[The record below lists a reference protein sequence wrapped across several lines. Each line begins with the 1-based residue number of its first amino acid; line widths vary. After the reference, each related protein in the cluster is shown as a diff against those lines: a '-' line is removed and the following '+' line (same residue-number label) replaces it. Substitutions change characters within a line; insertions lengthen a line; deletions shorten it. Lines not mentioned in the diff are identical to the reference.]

1 MAHKQILFHS
11 AAREK
16 VLRGA
21 TLLADAIRVTLGP
34 KSKSVLIQK
43 NWGAPIVCNDGVTI
57 AKEFDLKDPEENLGA
72 RVLRQAAEKTGDVVG
87 DGTSTST
94 ILAHAIL
101 ADGVRNVVAGASA
114 IDLKRGLDRGARVAI
129 EALHAMSRPVKTK
142 AEKAQVAALSAHND
156 AAIGALVADAIE
168 KVGDEGVI
176 SVEESKTTET
186 TLDVVEGMKFDRG
199 FISPYF
205 VTDAERMEAVLEDP
219 LVLLCEQKIGVLN
232 DLIPVLEQVA
242 KSGRPLL
249 VIAEDIEGEAL
260 ATLVVNRLRGVL
272 KVCAVKAPGF
282 GDRRKAMLEDIAIL
296 TGGQVVS
303 AEVGLKLEN
312 VALQQLG
319 RAARVIA
326 DKENTTLIGSGGD
339 RSRIDARLQQIRRE
353 IEKTTSDYDREK
365 LEERLAKLSGGVAVI
380 RVGAPAEAEMKAKKE
395 ALDDAISS
403 TKAAVAEGIVPGGG
417 LSTVGRTKRRFVEG
431 NLERALSEEPRPGAE
446 RKLTGKEEALLVA
459 TACARPPAGR
469 KRWTLTLLADAMV
482 KLTNHDS
489 LSGETVRRRLI
500 DNDLKPWRRDMWC
513 IPSVDGEYVARM
525 EDVLDLYAEA
535 PDPER
540 PLVCFDETPVQLIG
554 EVRQPISAQP
564 GQRERYDYEY
574 RRNGTVNLFVT
585 FDLMACGGGNDG
597 CEGDFGKEVCCAA

>member
-21 TLLADAIRVTLGP
+21 TLLADAVRVTLGP

-43 NWGAPIVCNDGVTI
+43 SWGPPIVCNDGVTI
-57 AKEFDLKDPEENLGA
+57 AKEIDLKDPEENLGA
-72 RVLRQAAEKTGDVVG
+72 QVLRQAAERTGDVVG

-101 ADGVRNVVAGASA
+101 ADGVRNVTAGASA
-114 IDLKRGLDRGARVAI
+114 IDLKRGLDRAARVAI

-142 AEKAQVAALSAHND
+142 AEKAQVATLSAHND
-156 AAIGALVADAIE
+156 PSIGGLVADAIE
-168 KVGDEGVI
+168 KVGGDGVI

-205 VTDAERMEAVLEDP
+205 VTDAERMEAVLDDP
-219 LVLLCEQKIGVLN
+219 FVLLCDHKIGALR

-249 VIAEDIEGEAL
+249 IVAEDIEGEAL
-260 ATLVVNRLRGVL
+260 ATLIVNRLRGVL
-272 KVCAVKAPGF
+272 KGCAVKAPGF

-296 TGGQVVS
+296 TGAQVIS
-303 AEVGLKLEN
+303 EEIGLKLEN
-312 VALQQLG
+312 VTLQQLG
-319 RAARVIA
+319 RAARVVA

-339 RSRIDARLQQIRRE
+339 RARIDGRIAQIRRE

-365 LEERLAKLSGGVAVI
+365 LEERLAKLAGGVAVI
-380 RVGAPAEAEMKAKKE
+380 RVGAPTEAEMKAKKE

-417 LSTVGRTKRRFVEG
+417 L
-431 NLERALSEEPRPGAE
+431 
-446 RKLTGKEEALLVA
+446 ALLKCIEA
-459 TACARPPAGR
+459 IAREETA
-469 KRWTLTLLADAMV
+469 
-482 KLTNHDS
+482 
-489 LSGETVRRRLI
+489 
-500 DNDLKPWRRDMWC
+500 
-513 IPSVDGEYVARM
+513 
-525 EDVLDLYAEA
+525 
-535 PDPER
+535 
-540 PLVCFDETPVQLIG
+540 
-554 EVRQPISAQP
+554 
-564 GQRERYDYEY
+564 
-574 RRNGTVNLFVT
+574 
-585 FDLMACGGGNDG
+585 
-597 CEGDFGKEVCCAA
+597 CEGDERTGVQILKRALEAPARQIAENSAVDGGVVVAKMLGGQGNFGFDAARKEYVDLVEAGIIDPAKVVRTALENAVSVASVLLLTEATMTEIPEPKRERPAEPEMAM